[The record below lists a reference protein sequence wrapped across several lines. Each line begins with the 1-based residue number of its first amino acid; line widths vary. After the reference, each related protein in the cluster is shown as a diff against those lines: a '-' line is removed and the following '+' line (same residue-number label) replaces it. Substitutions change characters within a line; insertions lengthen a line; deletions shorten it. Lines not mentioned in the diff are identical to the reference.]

1 MEQPIKLWKDDTV
14 LYEFSDKELASVFYY
29 FLKKR
34 KIEKRITKVRNRI
47 IINDVTADFRKT
59 LDEMIKEFEKNYE
72 KIREEA
78 LSLLRKVRN
87 SANIKEEAK
96 SITDI
101 FRFEDLVDIVPLDL
115 RLVKI
120 KKVVEKDTTKTY
132 LLEDFRSML
141 ILMKFFMKK
150 REEIIFS
157 TKKPFI
163 VTVKKYNK
171 YTN

>member
-1 MEQPIKLWKDDTV
+1 MITNKMQDNSTV
-14 LYEFSDKELASVFYY
+14 LYSFIDEETASIFYY
-29 FLKKR
+29 FLKKNNVN
-34 KIEKRITKVRNRI
+34 KRLTKVREDI
-47 IINDVTADFRKT
+47 IINDVTPEFDKFLEK
-59 LDEMIKEFEKNYE
+59 LLKEFQKNYE

-78 LSLLRKVRN
+78 LSILRKVRN
-87 SANIKEEAK
+87 SANIREEAK
-96 SITDI
+96 SIADM
-101 FRFEDLVDIVPLDL
+101 FHFNDLIAIVPLDL

-150 REEIIFS
+150 GEEIIFS